1 MIHILNLF
9 LLVIL
14 TFNLSFCY
22 EKLKLFKCGADDEKF
37 EPLKPIKTELINK
50 NDISYKRRLDS
61 DGYKSF
67 NIYLDTKNVELD
79 IRRNSLDAYRDL
91 LINSMKKAVEALQSL
106 LRVKPMEL
114 NSFFDDE
121 GIKTGLKIEAW
132 NDSIIGNKATMK
144 GVTMNSLD
152 IDLIIFGKIETLGEQ
167 TLASASGRAFTNEGQ
182 PYIGLVKI
190 NNEVDYSKEKSA
202 EYFQAI
208 VLHEFTHILGFS
220 ISHFYNYYGNVFTR
234 TDNFGVMRTYIN
246 SAKVLE
252 VARKYYNCPEIDG
265 VELEESGGEGTA
277 GSHWEARI
285 LLGDYMNGYAY
296 TEEMVVSEFTLA
308 LLEDSGYYKANYYNG
323 GLMRYGKNK
332 GCEFVFGQCVDKETQ
347 KINPLFY
354 NEFFDT
360 INYEN
365 ANMDPS
371 CSAGRQSRT
380 YNAFWSYDEIPTEYQ
395 YFGSSS
401 TGGYSPADFC
411 PTPSKY
417 YSEEE
422 KANFAG
428 HCSIKGSGEYGS
440 KIIYSSTFI
449 SSLSKNL
456 LAVTGEVFSDHS
468 FCFLSSLTKNNIQIS
483 NVYSSVVRAV
493 CLEMFCSS
501 KSLTVKI
508 HDNYV
513 VCPRAGG
520 KIIVDSY
527 DGYLLCPDYNLM
539 CSGTV
544 ICNDIFDC
552 IDKKSETKEESYT
565 NDYTPK
571 TSQNIEQANEED
583 PDEEY
588 NYELSDDGICPKF
601 CSHCKKANKC
611 YKCKQDYGLEGIIS
625 ENKIICTNLSEL
637 VDMYYIDENNVH
649 YKCIQNCEICTNVT
663 GCDKCLRGYALINE
677 QCILPSNIISNCHE
691 YDINETCIKCNNGYA
706 FKENNKTLCIQKSFF
721 EEYYTTDGGVNYY
734 PCSEK
739 NMNCSKCYYDSDN
752 DAVKCKKCKNDLVLV
767 NEGDGK
773 CLKKEEIEINSKYL
787 FINSSYVDLCE
798 NIIENCTECENVRKC
813 KKCKDNFYFNNY
825 DQKCKEN
832 EINDEN
838 VIPDTKDDSST
849 PIAEDNM
856 IFYSAI
862 NIIYLQILGFFL
874 MF

>member
-1 MIHILNLF
+1 
-9 LLVIL
+9 
-14 TFNLSFCY
+14 
-22 EKLKLFKCGADDEKF
+22 
-37 EPLKPIKTELINK
+37 
-50 NDISYKRRLDS
+50 
-61 DGYKSF
+61 
-67 NIYLDTKNVELD
+67 
-79 IRRNSLDAYRDL
+79 
-91 LINSMKKAVEALQSL
+91 
-106 LRVKPMEL
+106 
-114 NSFFDDE
+114 
-121 GIKTGLKIEAW
+121 
-132 NDSIIGNKATMK
+132 
-144 GVTMNSLD
+144 
-152 IDLIIFGKIETLGEQ
+152 
-167 TLASASGRAFTNEGQ
+167 
-182 PYIGLVKI
+182 
-190 NNEVDYSKEKSA
+190 
-202 EYFQAI
+202 
-208 VLHEFTHILGFS
+208 
-220 ISHFYNYYGNVFTR
+220 
-234 TDNFGVMRTYIN
+234 
-246 SAKVLE
+246 
-252 VARKYYNCPEIDG
+252 
-265 VELEESGGEGTA
+265 
-277 GSHWEARI
+277 
-285 LLGDYMNGYAY
+285 
-296 TEEMVVSEFTLA
+296 MVVSEFTLA

-417 YSEEE
+417 DSEEE

-544 ICNDIFDC
+544 VCNDIFDC

-565 NDYTPK
+565 NDYIPK

-649 YKCIQNCEICTNVT
+649 YKCIQNCEICTNIT

-691 YDINETCIKCNNGYA
+691 YDINETCIKCNNGNTCIECDSEYSLDD
-706 FKENNKTLCIQKSFF
+706 NNKCLHSSSIAL
-721 EEYYTTDGGVNYY
+721 NM
-734 PCSEK
+734 PSEW
-739 NMNCSKCYYDSDN
+739 
-752 DAVKCKKCKNDLVLV
+752 
-767 NEGDGK
+767 
-773 CLKKEEIEINSKYL
+773 
-787 FINSSYVDLCE
+787 
-798 NIIENCTECENVRKC
+798 
-813 KKCKDNFYFNNY
+813 
-825 DQKCKEN
+825 
-832 EINDEN
+832 
-838 VIPDTKDDSST
+838 
-849 PIAEDNM
+849 
-856 IFYSAI
+856 
-862 NIIYLQILGFFL
+862 
-874 MF
+874 